1 MTQTKDVLTIVQP
14 ETFLSTA
21 QDAEAN
27 ICPAGGEHE
36 SAGTSGC
43 GVSKVDYPVFGV
55 HEYRDGKDLS
65 VAIYACRKCSALY
78 CAAAVRANRATGRAA
93 QAASRNRPNP
103 TPRGRPARIPVP
115 ARRER

>member
-1 MTQTKDVLTIVQP
+1 MQADDLTQTKDVLTIVQP

-78 CAAAVRANRATGRAA
+78 WKRCSGASQPSNRSSSTSS
-93 QAASRNRPNP
+93 QP
-103 TPRGRPARIPVP
+103 
-115 ARRER
+115 